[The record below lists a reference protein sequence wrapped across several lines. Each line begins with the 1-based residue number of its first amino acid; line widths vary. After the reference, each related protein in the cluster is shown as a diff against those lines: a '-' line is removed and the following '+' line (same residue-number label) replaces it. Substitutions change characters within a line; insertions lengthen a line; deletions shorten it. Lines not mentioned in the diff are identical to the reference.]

1 MHWIDWIILPAV
13 GAVGGF
19 LAGLLGVGGGIIFVP
34 LLTWYLHKLGI
45 QSDEIVK
52 FTLANS
58 IFLVVVSGLAGIYR
72 QKKSNAWD
80 YKRAFAI
87 GIPGAAVAWIWSY
100 FIESGTWYSKERF
113 QTVFL
118 GFLLISI
125 GNMIFGKSAG
135 QENQEQA
142 SSQLG
147 WKETLVGM
155 LAGSVV
161 SLSGLGGGVIMVP
174 LFRMLL
180 KMPMRKATAL
190 SLSIIPMLGLFPLLN
205 YAISTPQSQSSIA
218 HTGYIVW
225 PLAIPI
231 SLGVAIFASLGVKSA
246 SKVPVLWLRIIF
258 ALMSAGIFIKTLS
271 EIINK

>member
-34 LLTWYLHKLGI
+34 LLTWYLHNLGI

-87 GIPGAAVAWIWSY
+87 GIPGAATAWLWSY
-100 FIESGTWYSKERF
+100 FIEQGSWYSKERF
-113 QTVFL
+113 QLVFL

-125 GNMIFGKSAG
+125 SNMIFGKNPAKDADEHESSA
-135 QENQEQA
+135 
-142 SSQLG
+142 LG
-147 WKETLVGM
+147 WKEVFVGL

-190 SLSIIPMLGLFPLLN
+190 SLSIIPMLGFFPLLN
-205 YAISTPQSQSSIA
+205 YMMGAPQSQPNLI

-246 SKVPVLWLRIIF
+246 AKVPVLWLRIIF
-258 ALMSAGIFIKTLS
+258 ALMSTGIFIKTLS
-271 EIINK
+271 EIIKK

>member
-34 LLTWYLHKLGI
+34 LLTWYLHKLGV

-72 QKKSNAWD
+72 QKKSKSWD

-87 GIPGAAVAWIWSY
+87 GIPGAAVAWVWSY
-100 FIESGTWYSKERF
+100 LIESGSWYSKERF

-118 GFLLISI
+118 GFLLLSI
-125 GNMIFGKSAG
+125 GNMVFGKGTGNDVQDNTPST
-135 QENQEQA
+135 
-142 SSQLG
+142 LG
-147 WKETLVGM
+147 WKETLVGL
-155 LAGSVV
+155 LAGTVV

-205 YAISTPQSQSSIA
+205 YMVSAPISQPNIT

-225 PLAIPI
+225 PLAVPI
-231 SLGVAIFASLGVKSA
+231 SLGVAIFASIGVKSA
-246 SKVPVLWLRIIF
+246 AKVPVLWLRIIF

-271 EIINK
+271 EIIKK